1 MMSDLP
7 LQHVYTRPAAG
18 VNGSGRRLPALI
30 GFQLGAQEKAVI
42 LLFMVANDAY
52 LKILNEGTEPLV
64 IETLIGLIKTNL
76 AANEDVLISGFG
88 KFCVKEKKERRGRNP
103 ATGEAMMLEARKVV
117 TFKCS
122 GQLRDKINK
131 SQ

>member
-52 LKILNEGTEPLV
+52 LKILNEGTEP
-64 IETLIGLIKTNL
+64 
-76 AANEDVLISGFG
+76 F
-88 KFCVKEKKERRGRNP
+88 
-103 ATGEAMMLEARKVV
+103 
-117 TFKCS
+117 
-122 GQLRDKINK
+122 
-131 SQ
+131 

>member
-1 MMSDLP
+1 
-7 LQHVYTRPAAG
+7 
-18 VNGSGRRLPALI
+18 
-30 GFQLGAQEKAVI
+30 
-42 LLFMVANDAY
+42 MVNDAY

-64 IETLIGLIKTNL
+64 IETLIGLIKINL